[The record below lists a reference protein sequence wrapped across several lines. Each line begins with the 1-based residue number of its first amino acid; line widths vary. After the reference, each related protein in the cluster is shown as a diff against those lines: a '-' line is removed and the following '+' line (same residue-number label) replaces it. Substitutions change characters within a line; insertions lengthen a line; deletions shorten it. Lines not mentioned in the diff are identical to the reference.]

1 MLNRPQFMYECPC
14 GYSLKSALS
23 MLSQAEISRMM
34 ENHIRV
40 MHLAGKDD

>member
-1 MLNRPQFMYECPC
+1 MPDRPQFMYECPC

-34 ENHIRV
+34 ARHIQV
-40 MHLAGKDD
+40 MHIGGKDD